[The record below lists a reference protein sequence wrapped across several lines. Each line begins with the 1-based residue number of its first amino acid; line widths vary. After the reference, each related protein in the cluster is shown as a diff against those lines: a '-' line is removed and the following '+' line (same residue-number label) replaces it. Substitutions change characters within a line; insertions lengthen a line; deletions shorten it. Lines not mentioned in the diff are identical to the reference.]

1 MDFKKVK
8 LVLENRGFIVT
19 VFQTAEEAANYLDMK
34 IDNKTVASG
43 GSITLEQLNMFER
56 LSAHNEVIS
65 HWHLPAGVDKME
77 RMKEAGRAQ
86 IFLTS
91 ANALAK
97 TGEIVNIDGVGNRV
111 SSTLF
116 GHEKVYFV
124 IGKNKL
130 VPTYDDAI
138 WRARNIAAPKNAQ
151 HRNRKTPCAVNA
163 DRCYDCNSPERV
175 CRALVVLWG
184 AVTGCQTE
192 IVLVNEDLGM

>member
-1 MDFKKVK
+1 
-8 LVLENRGFIVT
+8 
-19 VFQTAEEAANYLDMK
+19 
-34 IDNKTVASG
+34 
-43 GSITLEQLNMFER
+43 MFER

-65 HWHLPAGVDKME
+65 HWHLPPGVDKME

-91 ANALAK
+91 ANALAE

-116 GHEKVYFV
+116 GHEKVYFI

-151 HRNRKTPCAVNA
+151 HRKRKTPCAVNA

-184 AVTGCQTE
+184 SVTGCQTE